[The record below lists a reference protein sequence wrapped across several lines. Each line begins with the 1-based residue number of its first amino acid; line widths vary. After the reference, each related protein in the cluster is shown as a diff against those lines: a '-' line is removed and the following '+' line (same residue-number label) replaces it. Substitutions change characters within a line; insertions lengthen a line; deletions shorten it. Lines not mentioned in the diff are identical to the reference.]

1 MKHPTSPPSCFTA
14 SISISRENRHFFPRD
29 PSPMGAVGVRTLH
42 TGTLR
47 SPHPSRCELRS
58 PMEANGDPIHV
69 SEISRRRSWGGG
81 GDARQSTRAIFLN
94 LLSFFFFNPLA
105 KRRVLAKITEAMLM
119 TRRDG

>member
-1 MKHPTSPPSCFTA
+1 MKHPTPSFTA
-14 SISISRENRHFFPRD
+14 SISIPGENRHFSLSLCRG
-29 PSPMGAVGVRTLH
+29 PSPVGAVGVRTLH

-81 GDARQSTRAIFLN
+81 GKSSTINTGDFFS
-94 LLSFFFFNPLA
+94 LLL
-105 KRRVLAKITEAMLM
+105 L
-119 TRRDG
+119 